1 MKINER
7 DILNIPKPQNERL
20 YQTSQPPTG
29 STASAKPTQTGNDQI
44 ELGSQAGLVSQVQTA
59 GSDGRA
65 SRVEELRALIQSG
78 QYHVDTAEL
87 SGSIVNATL
96 SGY

>member
-7 DILNIPKPQNERL
+7 DILNIPKPQSERL
-20 YQTSQPPTG
+20 YQTAQTSTG
-29 STASAKPTQTGNDQI
+29 STPAAKTTPTGNDQI
-44 ELGSQAGLVSQVQTA
+44 ELGSQAGLVSQVQSA

-65 SRVEELRALIQSG
+65 SRVEELRAQIQSG
-78 QYHVDTAEL
+78 QYQVDTAEL
-87 SGSIVNATL
+87 SGSIVNAAL

>member
-7 DILNIPKPQNERL
+7 DIVNIPKPQSERL
-20 YQTSQPPTG
+20 YQAPQPSAG
-29 STASAKPTQTGNDQI
+29 STASAKPSQTADDQI

-65 SRVEELRALIQSG
+65 SRVDELRALVQSG
-78 QYHVDTAEL
+78 QYQVDTAAL
-87 SGSIVNATL
+87 SSSIVSGTL
-96 SGY
+96 NGY

>member
-7 DILNIPKPQNERL
+7 DIVNIPKPQSERL
-20 YQTSQPPTG
+20 YQTPQTSAG
-29 STASAKPTQTGNDQI
+29 STNAAKPTPTANDQI

-59 GSDGRA
+59 GSDGRN

>member
-7 DILNIPKPQNERL
+7 DIVNIPKPQSERV
-20 YQTSQPPTG
+20 YQAPQPSGG
-29 STASAKPTQTGNDQI
+29 STASAKPSPAADDQI

-59 GSDGRA
+59 GSDGRS
-65 SRVEELRALIQSG
+65 SRVEELRGLVQSG
-78 QYHVDTAEL
+78 QYQIDTAAL
-87 SGSIVNATL
+87 SSSIVSGTL